1 MLTRWDPF
9 GDLFRRRE
17 FWDAAEPRGYGEAF
31 TPAVDVVEEKDAL
44 LLKAEIPGVRAEEVD
59 VSVHGNVLTLKGE
72 RKISNDEKREGYRRI
87 ERSYGSFTRSFT
99 LPDTIELDKVGAELR
114 DGILT
119 VRLPKR
125 PQLQPRR
132 IDVKGAE
139 ASVKGAE
146 ASQLKVGADAKEKTS
161 EVHKHS

>member
-9 GDLFRRRE
+9 GDLFRMRD
-17 FWDAAEPRGYGEAF
+17 FWDAADPRTNEAF

-72 RKISNDEKREGYRRI
+72 RKLSNDEKREGFRRI
-87 ERSYGSFTRSFT
+87 ERSYGSFSRSFT
-99 LPDTIELDKVGAELR
+99 LPDTIELEKVGAELR

-125 PQLQPRR
+125 PTLQPRR
-132 IDVKGAE
+132 IEIKGTE
-139 ASVKGAE
+139 AT
-146 ASQLKVGADAKEKTS
+146 QLNVGGEPKEKP
-161 EVHKHS
+161 EARHHA